1 MTFEL
6 IGTLIEIGQTSTYSK
21 GFRKR
26 EFILETQKQNT
37 VQPTQ
42 FVLTQDKCE
51 MIDSFSLGDTIKV
64 SFDISSR
71 AWTDPKS
78 GITKY
83 FITLEALML
92 YAITRYSDST
102 FTNDSTDDDLL
113 IYKELGLS
121 SDQIS

>member
-6 IGTLIEIGQTSTYSK
+6 IGTLIEIGQTSTYGK

-83 FITLEALML
+83 FITLEALLL